1 MAMCLTAN
9 RAVAQNY
16 SLTHSSGTETIT
28 LTTTNDHKFQVNG
41 TGTEYNK
48 LGSVTVNGGTLNIVF
63 DNAASIYLVGAISV
77 TKGTLNL
84 SVGDNCSTVNP
95 TIMRDPKTSGYTGYT
110 GKMIEMGATQSTAAS
125 CKVTI
130 QGEAGKPFI
139 IDGNCELQV
148 TGDSLS
154 GYAASGSLGVIA
166 NHAIIIAHGGV
177 MDLDYV
183 TLQRNWNDN
192 SSTGNREGGGALN
205 IYDDNKTNKCENI
218 ITMDNCVIEGCYA
231 KGSGAGIRLR
241 VESGPSINTSSMV
254 MNKCVIRNCYSQGG
268 VERQGGVIRTWGVS
282 KCTLEMYGCVI
293 EDNYNNCKYNQDHP
307 SESGAFAL
315 FHWNAASVNPLRLD
329 SCIFNHNWSRFN
341 GGALGIYTTANITN
355 CRITNNTALGDGGG
369 IHFTTYSRSDNMPSF
384 DPADGALEL
393 DDKTIIQHNFA
404 TRGGGLFAY
413 VKNITMGNT
422 TIYNHLNGS
431 PIIFDLSI
439 NGATICDNTASED
452 GGGVYISKA
461 NDCTYQ
467 TSTNLNYGDIDN
479 NTALDCG
486 GGLYVEKVNVN
497 VGSNSSD
504 SLKVTKVINNK
515 ALSGAGFYL
524 TQCNINITN
533 GYIGL
538 ANQPNITTGGNG
550 GGVYIS
556 QGNLTMNGGD
566 VSYNRAQQNGGGI
579 YMASG
584 NVTMNNGVVTSNQA
598 VNGFGGGLYLGG
610 GTMTVSGDNTA
621 FKSNHS
627 FDQGGAIHLA
637 AGDFTMMG
645 GIIGGTTLE
654 GNYTDSINPQGLPR
668 QGGGGLYVGN
678 GTANISGGAIC
689 GNRSWDYG
697 GGIYINGGEC
707 TLSEGANIGG
717 VPEND
722 TIIYTNRANKGGG
735 IYSAGGTIT
744 LVGGKIQY
752 NIADVAGGGIY
763 SNGYFGTI
771 NVQKQKNSKTDVV
784 SYIEYN
790 KAQEGGGIYANR
802 GTVNFSDGYIQYNYA
817 SEGGGGIYINDNGAD
832 DYGKLFLMGSAQL
845 VRNYVPTGKKGGGIY
860 LKGVVTIGEAM
871 ANSTELGIISAEDNF
886 AYTTNQP
893 ETVTITDDN
902 RNNVYLPVPVVD
914 SAYHKDV
921 LTVIYNGISEGSR
934 IGFSVPAN
942 YVPVIYCENNHE
954 PCMETGYEGYTT
966 SQYFLHQFSSGMEWD
981 DNLFDDTERYE
992 AVHFVDKTEV
1002 FDPDHV
1008 YLYGFWTN
1016 IVTEDPTGG
1025 SYADSLCNINTPEK
1039 LAYFISYVNG
1049 INDCAGHPHPDAE
1062 GTITANIDMSAY
1074 GWVPIGDDLN
1084 SGFQGILHGNGH
1096 TITGISSLLYED
1108 HLNYGFIGKL
1118 NGGTVE
1124 DLFVKNAIYA
1134 LEYKEGLVIGGLV
1147 GQTYGNTKINNCE
1160 ASASISASHPTTIVG
1175 GLVGRTNVATDTIH
1189 SCIAIADM
1197 KGTLMGGLVGHNK
1210 GVLLNSF
1217 ANAKFTY
1224 NGSNQYFGGLVG
1236 QNTGKVENCYVRLRG
1251 DVPTSNNFGWLVGEN
1266 ENGASVNYCYTRG
1279 EAGTP
1284 YYASNSGSLNGCG
1297 YYANNTQTPYLYA
1310 RRDNQ
1315 VTIADGSVNSSM
1327 NNVYMPHD
1335 YNANEVHP
1343 SVYATGADK
1352 QMMFCLNN
1360 WVSAQNADTTH
1371 THPTYTYWHR
1381 PTTKVINDDLPVLR
1395 MPSVNA
1401 VACTGNGDGTEN
1413 ETFLNYGDVNDLIEA
1428 YPVGIDGAAIWLYQN
1443 KDGINGNNNSGAK
1456 LYIAEGVTVMQK
1468 DTLNAYV
1475 GVTLLN
1481 RGGING
1487 ANPTFGYGTVS
1498 DYTDWHMFSS
1508 PLVAAPLGV
1517 NYTDDTQYLFS
1528 YGHPVD
1534 INNNPMP
1541 YYHFYDDEAN
1551 RGYFP
1556 SHRYGTDY
1564 GTETNLPTAGGNYY
1578 QEWDYYTYYEPEYHW
1593 INFKRNGNSH
1603 WHEDEHDAQ
1612 IAYNP
1617 CNELGDTTY
1626 NETHL
1631 IQGRGYLLATREETF
1646 LQCYGTLNRS
1656 GFTTPVTCN
1665 GRFSRG
1671 YNFLG
1676 NPYLAYL
1683 DFNAFVDGNVG
1694 GIWEN
1699 SEGVSYAIIDELP
1712 SEERVPVNPNDPEG
1726 ATKPKFPAGYK
1737 YYAYGGSPNDYGASQ
1752 YIAPHQGFMIR
1763 LTSPQ
1768 DLNANFDSLM
1778 CSLEGYGSTF
1788 RGDYRPAYPLVNLFA
1803 IDGNNNRAITTVE
1816 LGRPD
1821 RGGAKLMRELKWAK
1835 CHVYCHY
1842 EDEDWTIAFTQPGL
1856 TEVAIRFEA
1865 YEDGEFTMKWDAENG
1880 EFHYLHLIDNMTGV
1894 DVDCLAETEYRFT
1907 ATTGDFRSR
1916 FRLVFGYT
1924 GIEEGEVEGQEVTTF
1939 AFQSGDE
1946 LVVNGEGTLTMY
1958 DVTGRA
1964 MMNVETNGTQTVAP
1978 LPDVATGVYLLRLDT
1993 INGTKIQK
2001 IVIK

>member
-1 MAMCLTAN
+1 
-9 RAVAQNY
+9 
-16 SLTHSSGTETIT
+16 
-28 LTTTNDHKFQVNG
+28 
-41 TGTEYNK
+41 
-48 LGSVTVNGGTLNIVF
+48 
-63 DNAASIYLVGAISV
+63 
-77 TKGTLNL
+77 
-84 SVGDNCSTVNP
+84 
-95 TIMRDPKTSGYTGYT
+95 
-110 GKMIEMGATQSTAAS
+110 
-125 CKVTI
+125 
-130 QGEAGKPFI
+130 
-139 IDGNCELQV
+139 
-148 TGDSLS
+148 
-154 GYAASGSLGVIA
+154 
-166 NHAIIIAHGGV
+166 
-177 MDLDYV
+177 
-183 TLQRNWNDN
+183 
-192 SSTGNREGGGALN
+192 
-205 IYDDNKTNKCENI
+205 
-218 ITMDNCVIEGCYA
+218 
-231 KGSGAGIRLR
+231 
-241 VESGPSINTSSMV
+241 
-254 MNKCVIRNCYSQGG
+254 
-268 VERQGGVIRTWGVS
+268 
-282 KCTLEMYGCVI
+282 
-293 EDNYNNCKYNQDHP
+293 
-307 SESGAFAL
+307 
-315 FHWNAASVNPLRLD
+315 
-329 SCIFNHNWSRFN
+329 
-341 GGALGIYTTANITN
+341 
-355 CRITNNTALGDGGG
+355 
-369 IHFTTYSRSDNMPSF
+369 
-384 DPADGALEL
+384 
-393 DDKTIIQHNFA
+393 
-404 TRGGGLFAY
+404 
-413 VKNITMGNT
+413 
-422 TIYNHLNGS
+422 
-431 PIIFDLSI
+431 
-439 NGATICDNTASED
+439 
-452 GGGVYISKA
+452 
-461 NDCTYQ
+461 
-467 TSTNLNYGDIDN
+467 
-479 NTALDCG
+479 
-486 GGLYVEKVNVN
+486 
-497 VGSNSSD
+497 
-504 SLKVTKVINNK
+504 
-515 ALSGAGFYL
+515 
-524 TQCNINITN
+524 
-533 GYIGL
+533 
-538 ANQPNITTGGNG
+538 
-550 GGVYIS
+550 
-556 QGNLTMNGGD
+556 
-566 VSYNRAQQNGGGI
+566 
-579 YMASG
+579 
-584 NVTMNNGVVTSNQA
+584 
-598 VNGFGGGLYLGG
+598 
-610 GTMTVSGDNTA
+610 
-621 FKSNHS
+621 
-627 FDQGGAIHLA
+627 
-637 AGDFTMMG
+637 
-645 GIIGGTTLE
+645 
-654 GNYTDSINPQGLPR
+654 
-668 QGGGGLYVGN
+668 
-678 GTANISGGAIC
+678 
-689 GNRSWDYG
+689 
-697 GGIYINGGEC
+697 
-707 TLSEGANIGG
+707 
-717 VPEND
+717 
-722 TIIYTNRANKGGG
+722 
-735 IYSAGGTIT
+735 
-744 LVGGKIQY
+744 
-752 NIADVAGGGIY
+752 
-763 SNGYFGTI
+763 
-771 NVQKQKNSKTDVV
+771 
-784 SYIEYN
+784 
-790 KAQEGGGIYANR
+790 
-802 GTVNFSDGYIQYNYA
+802 
-817 SEGGGGIYINDNGAD
+817 
-832 DYGKLFLMGSAQL
+832 
-845 VRNYVPTGKKGGGIY
+845 
-860 LKGVVTIGEAM
+860 
-871 ANSTELGIISAEDNF
+871 
-886 AYTTNQP
+886 
-893 ETVTITDDN
+893 
-902 RNNVYLPVPVVD
+902 
-914 SAYHKDV
+914 
-921 LTVIYNGISEGSR
+921 
-934 IGFSVPAN
+934 
-942 YVPVIYCENNHE
+942 
-954 PCMETGYEGYTT
+954 
-966 SQYFLHQFSSGMEWD
+966 
-981 DNLFDDTERYE
+981 
-992 AVHFVDKTEV
+992 
-1002 FDPDHV
+1002 
-1008 YLYGFWTN
+1008 
-1016 IVTEDPTGG
+1016 
-1025 SYADSLCNINTPEK
+1025 
-1039 LAYFISYVNG
+1039 
-1049 INDCAGHPHPDAE
+1049 
-1062 GTITANIDMSAY
+1062 
-1074 GWVPIGDDLN
+1074 
-1084 SGFQGILHGNGH
+1084 
-1096 TITGISSLLYED
+1096 
-1108 HLNYGFIGKL
+1108 
-1118 NGGTVE
+1118 
-1124 DLFVKNAIYA
+1124 
-1134 LEYKEGLVIGGLV
+1134 
-1147 GQTYGNTKINNCE
+1147 
-1160 ASASISASHPTTIVG
+1160 
-1175 GLVGRTNVATDTIH
+1175 
-1189 SCIAIADM
+1189 
-1197 KGTLMGGLVGHNK
+1197 
-1210 GVLLNSF
+1210 
-1217 ANAKFTY
+1217 
-1224 NGSNQYFGGLVG
+1224 
-1236 QNTGKVENCYVRLRG
+1236 
-1251 DVPTSNNFGWLVGEN
+1251 
-1266 ENGASVNYCYTRG
+1266 
-1279 EAGTP
+1279 
-1284 YYASNSGSLNGCG
+1284 
-1297 YYANNTQTPYLYA
+1297 
-1310 RRDNQ
+1310 
-1315 VTIADGSVNSSM
+1315 
-1327 NNVYMPHD
+1327 
-1335 YNANEVHP
+1335 
-1343 SVYATGADK
+1343 
-1352 QMMFCLNN
+1352 MFCLNN

-1487 ANPTFGYGTVS
+1487 ANPTFGYGTVT

-1617 CNELGDTTY
+1617 YNELGDTTY